1 MFTLYL
7 NRCDMAS
14 VLVTGGNGFIGTHLC
29 RLLHNNGHSVISL
42 DIVHTGNHP
51 WECLTA
57 DIRDSMHL
65 EEVDWIVHLAAQIS
79 VPLSVDN
86 PDETLSINVDGTSS
100 IIRAAEAA
108 SVKKIIFASSAAIY
122 GDCEEIPIPESAPLT
137 PQSPYAVSK
146 IVGEELIKRSTIQT
160 CSLRFFNVYG
170 PGQSAEGGYAA
181 VIPAFKKA
189 IQLGKECRIFGDGTQ
204 VRDFIHVYD
213 LVKIILMSLESS
225 NLPSEMNVA
234 SGIGTSVLDLV
245 QLLQELNPK
254 MADPLFER
262 GRPGDIHTSV
272 ADISRLKE
280 NLSFGEMVDLKE
292 GLS

>member
-1 MFTLYL
+1 
-7 NRCDMAS
+7 MAS

>member
-1 MFTLYL
+1 
-7 NRCDMAS
+7 MAS

-57 DIRDSMHL
+57 DIRDGMHL

>member
-1 MFTLYL
+1 
-7 NRCDMAS
+7 MAS

-57 DIRDSMHL
+57 DIRDGMHL

-213 LVKIILMSLESS
+213 LVKIILLSLESS

>member
-1 MFTLYL
+1 
-7 NRCDMAS
+7 MAS

-122 GDCEEIPIPESAPLT
+122 GDCDEIPIPESAPLT

-213 LVKIILMSLESS
+213 LVKIILLSLESS

>member
-1 MFTLYL
+1 
-7 NRCDMAS
+7 MAS

-213 LVKIILMSLESS
+213 LVKIILLSLESS

-234 SGIGTSVLDLV
+234 SGIGTSLLDLV

>member
-146 IVGEELIKRSTIQT
+146 IVGEELIKRSKIQT

-213 LVKIILMSLESS
+213 LVKIILLSLESS

-234 SGIGTSVLDLV
+234 SGIGTSLLDLV

-254 MADPLFER
+254 MSDPLFER
-262 GRPGDIHTSV
+262 GRPSDIHTSV

>member
-146 IVGEELIKRSTIQT
+146 IVGEELIKRSKIQT

-213 LVKIILMSLESS
+213 LVKIILLSLESS

-234 SGIGTSVLDLV
+234 SGIGTSLLDLV

>member
-1 MFTLYL
+1 
-7 NRCDMAS
+7 MAS

-122 GDCEEIPIPESAPLT
+122 GDCDEIPIPESAPLT

>member
-1 MFTLYL
+1 
-7 NRCDMAS
+7 MAS

-213 LVKIILMSLESS
+213 LVKIILLSLESS